1 MIMTDNLL
9 DFLSKMPRIAGSKRN
24 EEIAQYLQEKYSS
37 LGYAVELDE
46 HRFMGWVLEEE
57 PKFTFLK
64 PQKKDAV
71 TTQMV
76 WSGTTGGKV
85 RGKLV
90 FSGVQLTFEAYPF
103 KKYSIVDKNGK
114 EQAYVL
120 TRPDMVW
127 LQSLTNAM
135 DNTPC
140 CLIDTESFRQ
150 IDAWQKEGHEIEA
163 EFSIKCRYVPNSI
176 LRNIIA
182 VKKGI
187 TEKEIIIC
195 AHYDS
200 VPSSPGA
207 NDNASGTVALLSLAE
222 QLSKKNF
229 KHNLKFISF
238 DAEEWNKL
246 GAYMYVE
253 KLRQSLTEKKTNLK
267 TKTSKYLKKQT
278 AADKILAVI
287 NIDTVG
293 AGDTIYNISSKKYAG
308 LVKSCVKL
316 AGKKVEVRS
325 GYNSP
330 QFDAWP
336 FHVEG
341 INVIHFGVYP
351 YKFFHTPEDTK
362 EKINPKFINDVTEVI
377 EKIVSVLDKE

>member
-1 MIMTDNLL
+1 MTDDML
-9 DFLSKMPRIAGSKRN
+9 DFLSKMPRVAGSKRN
-24 EEIAQYLQEKYSS
+24 EEIAQYLYQKYSS
-37 LGYAVELDE
+37 LGYSVDVEE

-57 PKFTFLK
+57 PKFAFLK
-64 PQKKDAV
+64 PQKKEAV

-76 WSGTTGGKV
+76 WSGSTSGKV

-103 KKYSIVDKNGK
+103 KKYSIVDGNGK

-140 CLIDTESFRQ
+140 CLIDTESFKQ
-150 IDAWQKEGHEIEA
+150 IDAWQKEGKEIEA
-163 EFSIKCRYVPNSI
+163 EFSIKTRYVPDSI
-176 LRNIIA
+176 LRNVIA
-182 VKKGI
+182 GKKGS

-207 NDNASGTVALLSLAE
+207 NDNASGTMALLRLAE
-222 QLSKKNF
+222 KLSKIDF
-229 KHNLKFISF
+229 KHTIKLISF
-238 DAEEWNKL
+238 DAEEWNKM

-253 KLRQSLTEKKTNLK
+253 KLRQNQTEKKTNLK

-287 NIDTVG
+287 NIDTIG
-293 AGDTIYNISSKKYAG
+293 AGETIYSISSKKYAN
-308 LVKSCVKL
+308 LVKSCAKK
-316 AGKKVEVRS
+316 ARKKVEVRS

-330 QFDAWP
+330 QFDGWP
-336 FHVEG
+336 FHIEG

-351 YKFFHTPEDTK
+351 YKFFHTPQDTK
-362 EKINPKFINDVTEVI
+362 DKINPKFIDDVAEVI
-377 EKIVSVLDKE
+377 AKIVAVLDKE